1 MSKKTFLPQE
11 WENAPSNHLVTAL
24 MHPVSAYSNVEE
36 DVERIVHEI
45 EKQGIDIAADYKQW
59 VDLGFA
65 LADGLGEMGR
75 NYYHRISQ
83 LHPSYN
89 YTNTDKQYTNCLH
102 GKGHGITIK
111 SFFHLAMNSGITVSK
126 HDFTILPNNQNGK
139 TVKWKNEETDLP
151 VLSDE
156 VFDNLP
162 PFLAKVVDNALS
174 KEDRDTILL
183 GSIACLSACFYNVC
197 GVYDERIVY
206 ANLYLYVIADAGMG
220 KGSLSLCRELV
231 TPINQRL
238 HELTKEA
245 EKQYKEAMAYNKSKK
260 SEGPVPSEPPMRM
273 FIIPANSSASSLV
286 KILADNDGI
295 GLLFETEGDT
305 LSQTLKSD
313 FGNYSDTLRK
323 AYHHETISLSRRKD
337 REYLEVKNP
346 RLSVVLA
353 GTPEQVRRLIP
364 DTENGLMSRFIF
376 NMLPYKRYIRNVFAT
391 DDISKSK
398 NIIFKNLG
406 EELYHY
412 QEEFIRSGQYSFS
425 LPSHLQTDF
434 VEHLTLANN
443 KYCDEVDDRIQG
455 VIRRMG
461 LIAFRMMMLLTTLRR
476 MTHLP
481 TIRAPDYIF
490 PLVCQEVDYQ
500 TVMTICDSL
509 IEHSVYWYKKLTP
522 CFGVNRE
529 SKSLKRSERFFD
541 LLPDT
546 FSKNTFDSLV
556 EQYNENLNTAIK
568 WIDKYI
574 KKGKLNRTSQGN
586 YEKIER
592 K

>member
-1 MSKKTFLPQE
+1 
-11 WENAPSNHLVTAL
+11 
-24 MHPVSAYSNVEE
+24 
-36 DVERIVHEI
+36 
-45 EKQGIDIAADYKQW
+45 
-59 VDLGFA
+59 
-65 LADGLGEMGR
+65 
-75 NYYHRISQ
+75 
-83 LHPSYN
+83 
-89 YTNTDKQYTNCLH
+89 
-102 GKGHGITIK
+102 
-111 SFFHLAMNSGITVSK
+111 
-126 HDFTILPNNQNGK
+126 
-139 TVKWKNEETDLP
+139 
-151 VLSDE
+151 
-156 VFDNLP
+156 
-162 PFLAKVVDNALS
+162 
-174 KEDRDTILL
+174 
-183 GSIACLSACFYNVC
+183 
-197 GVYDERIVY
+197 
-206 ANLYLYVIADAGMG
+206 
-220 KGSLSLCRELV
+220 
-231 TPINQRL
+231 
-238 HELTKEA
+238 
-245 EKQYKEAMAYNKSKK
+245 
-260 SEGPVPSEPPMRM
+260 MRM
-273 FIIPANSSASSLV
+273 FIIPANSSASSLL

-313 FGNYSDTLRK
+313 YGNYSDTLRK

-398 NIIFKNLG
+398 NVIFRNLG

-412 QEEFIRSGQYSFS
+412 QAEFIQSGNYSFS
-425 LPSHLQTDF
+425 LPSHLQIDF
-434 VEHLTLANN
+434 VEHLIHINN

-476 MTHLP
+476 LNHLP
-481 TIRAPDYIF
+481 TIRAPDDTF
-490 PLVCQEVDYQ
+490 PLVCQEVDYR
-500 TVMTICDSL
+500 TVMTICDTI

-529 SKSLKRSERFFD
+529 SESLKRSERFFD

-556 EQYNENLNTAIK
+556 EQYNENPNTAIK

-574 KKGKLNRTSQGN
+574 KKGKLNRISQGH

>member
-11 WENAPSNHLVTAL
+11 WENAPSNHVVTTP
-24 MHPVSAYSNVEE
+24 MHPASTYNNVEE

-45 EKQGIDIAADYKQW
+45 EKQGIDIAPDYKQW

-83 LHPSYN
+83 LHPNYN
-89 YTNTDKQYTNCLH
+89 YTNTDKQYTNCLN

-126 HDFTILPNNQNGK
+126 QDFTILPNNQNGK
-139 TVKWKNEETDLP
+139 TAKWKNEETDLP
-151 VLSDE
+151 VLPDE

-162 PFLAKVVDNALS
+162 PFLAKIVDNALS

-231 TPINQRL
+231 TPINQKL

-245 EKQYKEAMAYNKSKK
+245 EKQYKEAIAYNKNKK
-260 SEGPVPSEPPMRM
+260 SEGPNPSEPPMRM
-273 FIIPANSSASSLV
+273 FIIPANSSASSLL

-313 FGNYSDTLRK
+313 YGNYSDTLRK

-398 NIIFKNLG
+398 NVIFRNLG

-412 QEEFIRSGQYSFS
+412 QAEFIQSGNYSFS

-434 VEHLTLANN
+434 VEHLIQLNN

-476 MTHLP
+476 LNHLP
-481 TIRAPDYIF
+481 TIRAPDDTF

-500 TVMTICDSL
+500 TVMTICDTI

-522 CFGVNRE
+522 YFGVNRE
-529 SKSLKRSERFFD
+529 SESLKRSERFFD

-546 FSKNTFDSLV
+546 FNKNTFDSLV
-556 EQYNENLNTAIK
+556 EQYNENPNTAIK

-574 KKGKLNRTSQGN
+574 KKGKLNRISQGH